1 MSSSELSPT
10 VKGSGAPVSLR
21 RFTYL
26 SIAAAV
32 ATIAL
37 KTGAWWITGSVGL
50 LSDAL
55 ESLVNLVAAF
65 MALWMLIISE
75 RPPDEDHAFGHS
87 KAEYFSSGVEGA
99 LILIAAVS
107 IGWSAVNRLMNPQPL
122 ENVGLGLAVSLVA
135 SAINFGVAQVLLRA
149 GKKHHSIL
157 LEADA
162 RHLMTDVWTS
172 IGVIVGVGLVMLTG
186 WLPLDSLVAIAVA
199 ANIVWSGLHLVSRS
213 ALGLLDT
220 AIPPADR
227 DKITKVLDHYQG
239 QGVEFHSMRT
249 RQAGPR
255 RFISMHVLV
264 PGNWSVQRGHDVL
277 EDIERDI
284 RNSFDSPTT
293 VFTHLEPLEDP
304 VSMQDMGI
312 DR

>member
-1 MSSSELSPT
+1 MTST
-10 VKGSGAPVSLR
+10 KAGPVSLR

-26 SIAAAV
+26 SIGAAV

-37 KTGAWWITGSVGL
+37 KMGAWWLTGSVGL
-50 LSDAL
+50 LSDAM
-55 ESLVNLVAAF
+55 ESFVNLAAAL

-107 IGWSAVNRLMNPQPL
+107 IGWSAIDRLFNPQPL
-122 ENVGLGLAVSLVA
+122 QNVGIGLVISLLA
-135 SAINFGVAQVLLRA
+135 SAINLVVAQVLLRA
-149 GKKHHSIL
+149 AKRYHSIL
-157 LEADA
+157 IEADA
-162 RHLMTDVWTS
+162 KHLMTDVWTS
-172 IGVIVGVGLVMLTG
+172 IGVVVGVGLVMLTG
-186 WLPLDSLVAIAVA
+186 WLPLDSLLAMAVA
-199 ANIVWSGLHLVSRS
+199 ANIVWSGVQLVSRS

-220 AIPPADR
+220 AIPSQER
-227 DKITKVLDHYQG
+227 EKIAQVLDRHRK
-239 QGVEFHSMRT
+239 QGVDFHSVRT

-264 PGNWSVQRGHDVL
+264 PGDWTVQRGHDML
-277 EDIERDI
+277 ENIERDV
-284 RNSFDSPTT
+284 RDSFDSPTT

-304 VSMQDMGI
+304 VSMQDIGI
-312 DR
+312 DRSE

>member
-1 MSSSELSPT
+1 
-10 VKGSGAPVSLR
+10 
-21 RFTYL
+21 
-26 SIAAAV
+26 
-32 ATIAL
+32 
-37 KTGAWWITGSVGL
+37 
-50 LSDAL
+50 
-55 ESLVNLVAAF
+55 
-65 MALWMLIISE
+65 MALWMVIISE

-107 IGWSAVNRLMNPQPL
+107 IGWSAINRLMNPQPL
-122 ENVGLGLAVSLVA
+122 ENVGLGLAISLVA

-149 GKKHHSIL
+149 GRKHHSIL
-157 LEADA
+157 LEADGK
-162 RHLMTDVWTS
+162 HLMTDVWTS
-172 IGVIVGVGLVMLTG
+172 IGVLVGVGLVTLTG
-186 WLPLDSLVAIAVA
+186 WLPLDSLVALAVA
-199 ANIVWSGLHLVSRS
+199 ANIVWSGVHLVSRS

-220 AIPPADR
+220 AIPAEDR
-227 DKITKVLDHYQG
+227 GKIDQVLANYHA

-277 EDIERDI
+277 EEIERDI
-284 RNSFDSPTT
+284 RSSFDSPTT
-293 VFTHLEPLEDP
+293 VFTHLEPIEDP

-312 DR
+312 DRAS